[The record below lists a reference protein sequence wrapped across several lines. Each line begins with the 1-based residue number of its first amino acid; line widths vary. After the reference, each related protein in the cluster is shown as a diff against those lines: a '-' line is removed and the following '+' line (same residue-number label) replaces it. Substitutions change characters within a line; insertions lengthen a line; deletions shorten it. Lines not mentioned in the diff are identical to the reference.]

1 MQLHRPKPQGVHT
14 LGHGTT
20 QLVRVFKPQNAP
32 NKVLDGLAPDM
43 HMAVNLAVKVRQN
56 NSVNRLGDSPALGKL

>member
-14 LGHGTT
+14 LGHGTA

-32 NKVLDGLAPDM
+32 YKVLDGLAPNM
-43 HMAVNLAVKVRQN
+43 HMAINLAVKMRQN
-56 NSVNRLGDSPALGKL
+56 DSIHRLRDGFALGKL